1 MMSDSL
7 DADLMNI
14 FRDEVGEYLNTLNKT
29 LLHLETGA
37 ADTDMLRELNRIAHS
52 MKGASRAVGL
62 KSIEGIAHQMES
74 IFDLALR
81 DELALTPAVCD
92 LLYDALDMIQVAVN
106 GEELPQAAYDA
117 LIDQLTGLF
126 NAPTA
131 APIPPTI
138 PDKRLTPQEIPP
150 VRLPE
155 SEPPAPE
162 TQTLILRAAEE
173 SIRVPVDKLDQL
185 MAQMSELLV
194 ARMQHEERQKETIDL
209 RRAHTHWRREWQAV
223 RAAYVR
229 LSRRVEESGQAP
241 NDDLSR
247 ILRFLEDN
255 QRQLVENNH
264 RISQL
269 VQTLAQ
275 DSMRLNTLVDQLQDD
290 IGGMR
295 LVPFESLAGNF
306 QRVVRDLARDTD
318 KQVLLHLEGM
328 HVEVDKTV
336 LDTLKD
342 PLMHLLRNAVDHGIE
357 APAKR
362 DRNGKS
368 PIGRV
373 IISVEQRGSEILVT
387 VRDDGNGINPDTVRN
402 AAVRAHLFT
411 PAEAAAISDEDIRSY
426 IFHPGLSTVTTVTAI
441 SGRGIGMDVV
451 RDRVESLRGQVSVQS
466 TPGVGTL
473 IHLRVPVS
481 LTRMRCVLLR
491 LGGQRYAVPSAVV
504 ARMLWLNL
512 ESVFTAENRDMVILE
527 NQPAQFV
534 RLADVL
540 HVPAAH
546 SGNDEMMAV
555 VLRAAD
561 RTVAFG
567 VDELESEQELVL
579 KPLGPEIAQ
588 ARYVSG
594 AALLGTGE
602 TVLVLDANDLVRS
615 ATGTIFPR
623 RVDSLP
629 TAIPE
634 NRLRVLVVDD
644 SITTRT
650 LEKNILETA
659 GFAVTV
665 AVDGREAWHL
675 LNESLFDVIVSDV
688 EMPNMD
694 GLALA
699 RQVKA
704 DSRTRNIPLILLTS
718 LNKPEQREAGLQAG
732 ADAYLVKSQF
742 DQDELLRLIRAIR

>member
-1 MMSDSL
+1 MMSDSP

-14 FRDEVGEYLNTLNKT
+14 FRDEVSEYLNTLNKS

-37 ADTDMLRELNRIAHS
+37 TDMDLLRELNRIAHS
-52 MKGASRAVGL
+52 MKGASRAVGITA
-62 KSIEGIAHQMES
+62 IEGIAHQMES

-92 LLYDALDMIQVAVN
+92 LLYDALDMIQIAIH
-106 GEELPQAAYDA
+106 GEDLQHDAYDTLLSQLIA
-117 LIDQLTGLF
+117 LLTRPAL
-126 NAPTA
+126 AP
-131 APIPPTI
+131 
-138 PDKRLTPQEIPP
+138 PDKRLTPQEVPP
-150 VRLPE
+150 IRL
-155 SEPPAPE
+155 SEPDPHAHE
-162 TQTLILRAAEE
+162 TQTLVLRAAEE

-194 ARMQHEERQKETIDL
+194 ARMQHEERQKETLDL

-229 LSRRVEESGQAP
+229 LSRRAEENGQPP
-241 NDDLSR
+241 NDDLRR
-247 ILRFLEDN
+247 ILRFLEGN
-255 QRQLVENNH
+255 QRQLLENSH
-264 RISQL
+264 RIAQL

-306 QRVVRDLARDTD
+306 QRVIRDLARDTD

-357 APAKR
+357 MPALR
-362 DRNGKS
+362 ERIGKS
-368 PIGRV
+368 PTGHV
-373 IISVEQRGSEILVT
+373 IIAIEQRGSEIIVT
-387 VRDDGNGINPDTVRN
+387 VRDDGGGINPDRVRN
-402 AAVRAHLFT
+402 AAVRARLFT
-411 PAEAAAISDEDIRSY
+411 PSEAAAISDEDIRSY
-426 IFHPGLSTVTTVTAI
+426 IFHPGLTTLTTVTAI

-466 TPGVGTL
+466 TPGLGTL

-504 ARMLWLNL
+504 ARMLWLDS
-512 ESVFTAENRDMVILE
+512 EAIFTAENRDMVILE

-540 HVPAAH
+540 HLPAAH
-546 SGNDEMMAV
+546 SGSAKIMAL

-579 KPLGPEIAQ
+579 KSLGPEIAQ

-629 TAIPE
+629 PTTPE

-675 LNESLFDVIVSDV
+675 LNDNTPFDVIVSDV
-688 EMPNMD
+688 EMPNLD
-694 GLALA
+694 GLALT

-704 DSRTRNIPLILLTS
+704 DARTRHIPVILLTS

-742 DQDELLRLIRAIR
+742 DQDELLRLIQAIR

>member
-1 MMSDSL
+1 MMSDPL

-52 MKGASRAVGL
+52 MKGASRAVGM
-62 KSIEGIAHQMES
+62 KAIEGLAHQMES
-74 IFDLALR
+74 IFDLALQ
-81 DELALTPAVCD
+81 DTLTLTPAVCD
-92 LLYDALDMIQVAVN
+92 LLYDALDMIQVAVQ
-106 GEELPQAAYDA
+106 GETLSPDSYDA
-117 LIDQLTGLF
+117 LIDQLVALINESASSAF
-126 NAPTA
+126 PL
-131 APIPPTI
+131 
-138 PDKRLTPQEIPP
+138 DKRLNSQEIPP
-150 VRLPE
+150 IRIPE
-155 SEPPAPE
+155 PEPTPPE

-194 ARMQHEERQKETIDL
+194 ARMQHEERQKETLEL
-209 RRAHTHWRREWQAV
+209 RRSHTHWRREWQAV

-229 LSRRVEESGQAP
+229 LSRRAEENGQAP

-255 QRQLVENNH
+255 QRQLLENSH
-264 RISQL
+264 RLSQL

-318 KQVLLHLEGM
+318 KQVMLHLDGM

-357 APAKR
+357 SPEKR
-362 DRNGKS
+362 ERNGKS
-368 PIGRV
+368 PVGR
-373 IISVEQRGSEILVT
+373 IIITVEQRGSEILVT
-387 VRDDGNGINPDTVRN
+387 VRDDGAGINPDTVRN

-411 PAEAAAISDEDIRSY
+411 PSEAAAISDEDIRSY

-491 LGGQRYAVPSAVV
+491 LGGQRFAVPSAVV
-504 ARMLWLNL
+504 ARMLWINM
-512 ESVFTAENRDMVILE
+512 EAIFTAENRDMVILDD
-527 NQPAQFV
+527 QPAQFV

-546 SGNDEMMAV
+546 SHNGEMMAV

-588 ARYVSG
+588 ARYISG

-602 TVLVLDANDLVRS
+602 TVLVMDANDLVRS

-629 TAIPE
+629 QPYRRTAC
-634 NRLRVLVVDD
+634 
-644 SITTRT
+644 
-650 LEKNILETA
+650 
-659 GFAVTV
+659 GC
-665 AVDGREAWHL
+665 
-675 LNESLFDVIVSDV
+675 
-688 EMPNMD
+688 
-694 GLALA
+694 
-699 RQVKA
+699 
-704 DSRTRNIPLILLTS
+704 
-718 LNKPEQREAGLQAG
+718 
-732 ADAYLVKSQF
+732 
-742 DQDELLRLIRAIR
+742 